1 MDRDHYML
9 RPQCTLRT
17 LRILCLAGLAG
28 MAATPAA
35 LANGGIVKCIGA
47 GGHVT
52 LTDTAC
58 PAGERS
64 VTLLP
69 GAQSAAPTE
78 AQPLPSA
85 ARSLAAPARAA
96 IARAP
101 LARLDPPSRSLTRDV
116 ATLKAARQAM
126 LLMDGTAGSL
136 DRRVAGLR

>member
-1 MDRDHYML
+1 MDRDHSKL
-9 RPQCTLRT
+9 PPQRTLRT

-28 MAATPAA
+28 MSAAPSA

-47 GGHVT
+47 DGHVT

-64 VTLLP
+64 VTLVP
-69 GAQSAAPTE
+69 GAQSAPAAEP
-78 AQPLPSA
+78 QPLPSTA
-85 ARSLAAPARAA
+85 HGLAAPARAA
-96 IARAP
+96 TGRAP

-126 LLMDGTAGSL
+126 LLMDGAAGSMEG
-136 DRRVAGLR
+136 RVAGLR

>member
-1 MDRDHYML
+1 MDRDHYL
-9 RPQCTLRT
+9 LPPQRTLRT

-28 MAATPAA
+28 IAAAPSA

-47 GGHVT
+47 NGHVT

-64 VTLLP
+64 ITLLP
-69 GAQSAAPTE
+69 GAQSAAPSTE
-78 AQPLPSA
+78 PQPLPSA
-85 ARSLAAPARAA
+85 AQSLSALRPA

-101 LARLDPPSRSLTRDV
+101 LTRLDPPSRSLTRDV

-126 LLMDGTAGSL
+126 LLMDGAAGSL